1 MVRIAKRTDRGSNSS
16 SSRLALALWLT
27 LAFVALE
34 VLAGTLANSLALLTD
49 AAHNFSDAFA
59 LGLSWW
65 TLRLSTR
72 PANNVR
78 TYGYHR
84 AGILAAWV
92 NAAVLVGLSLMIAFE
107 ALQRF
112 GAPPEV
118 QERIVV
124 SVGALGFAINAAIA
138 WSLHRASR
146 RDLNV
151 RSAFVHMAGDA
162 LSSVGVI
169 GAGFGIAILGWKWL
183 DPLASLLIAALI
195 LWSAWG
201 ILREAMDILLE
212 STPSDV
218 DMAEMVRDILDVEG
232 VRGVH
237 DLHVW
242 SLASNLRMLSAHV
255 LTDNMTIAEG
265 SRVQHDLND
274 MLLNDYGIGHTA
286 LQLECVGCEPDV
298 LYCELSP
305 AEGGQ
310 AVPEREQQAPFKK
323 RSRLL

>member
-1 MVRIAKRTDRGSNSS
+1 MGARMRTLDSS
-16 SSRLALALWLT
+16 STRLALALCLT

-34 VLAGTLANSLALLTD
+34 VLAGAFANSLALLTD

-65 TLRLSTR
+65 ALRLSVR

-92 NAAVLVGLSLMIAFE
+92 NAAILVGLSLVIAFE
-107 ALQRF
+107 ALQRL
-112 GAPPEV
+112 GTPPEV
-118 QERIVV
+118 REQIVV
-124 SVGALGFAINAAIA
+124 WVGALGFVINAVIA

-146 RDLNV
+146 HDLNV

-162 LSSVGVI
+162 LSTVGVI
-169 GAGFGIAILGWKWL
+169 GAGFGIALLGWEWL
-183 DPLASLLIAALI
+183 DSLASILIAGLI
-195 LWSAWG
+195 LWSALG
-201 ILREAMDILLE
+201 ILRESMDILLE

-218 DMAEMVRDILDVEG
+218 DMAAMVRDIAGVQG

-242 SLASNLRMLSAHV
+242 SLDSNLRMLSAHV

-265 SRVQHDLND
+265 ARVQHDIND

-286 LQLECVGCEPDV
+286 LQLECIGCEPDL
-298 LYCELSP
+298 LYCELSSPVESQP
-305 AEGGQ
+305 A
-310 AVPEREQQAPFKK
+310 AERIGE
-323 RSRLL
+323 R